1 MDRSAYDKYTEV
13 ERGHFWRKA
22 KRRLVLEQIGQRFP
36 ERSDLHLVDIGGA
49 ASLIARDLQR
59 FGRVETVEPD
69 PAMVAVARSAQGIVV
84 HQGHLPD
91 GLPILEPAHVVT
103 LLDVVEHI
111 DDDVAA
117 LRAVARLLRHDGI
130 AIVTVPALRWL
141 WSDHDVALHHKRR
154 YTKETL
160 SELFARA
167 KFRVERISYYTSLLF
182 PLLASTRIASQLK
195 PKKHPPTYRVSV
207 PAKPVNAVLGGIM
220 SAERMMMRHVD
231 MPLGSSL
238 IAVVRPEMEPAV
250 ASKR

>member
-36 ERSDLHLVDIGGA
+36 DRSDLHLVDIGGA

-91 GLPILEPAHVVT
+91 GLPIMEPAHVVT

-111 DDDVAA
+111 DDDAAA
-117 LRAVARLLRHDGI
+117 LRAAVRLLTRDGI

-167 KFRVERISYYTSLLF
+167 NIRIERISYYTTLLL

-195 PKKHPPTYRVSV
+195 QKNHPPTYTISV
-207 PAKPVNAVLGGIM
+207 PAKPVNTVLGGIM
-220 SAERMMMRHVD
+220 SAERVIMRHVD
-231 MPLGSSL
+231 MPIGSSL
-238 IAVVRPEMEPAV
+238 IAVIRPEMEQAV
-250 ASKR
+250 PSKR